1 MNKCKRVTG
10 AILAILLLAAPAFA
24 EEKKEDTPEAKTEN
38 AGEAVPAP
46 VAAPAPPKWFDTLT
60 INGSVTTIAQ
70 TSSGNNDTDPA
81 VTNSGDNLDFTNSVN
96 IGFASDVGPGQQII
110 IALEAGMGSGLTGR
124 VGNSTFRPNYD
135 AYPTTY
141 KNTGGSHQQGL
152 TVSQA
157 YYMGRFMDGVVMF
170 MVGRMDC
177 HSMIDQNA
185 FANSETTQFI
195 GGPFV
200 RTPGALYSELGHNG
214 QYYAN
219 GLATVLTPSEFLE
232 VSLMTANGE
241 PDKAGSGGHIAAQVN
256 IKPLFNDQPGNYRFY
271 ALQDYR
277 DHLDSTGKTK
287 ADTVYGV
294 SFDQLLSDE
303 VGLFVRYAA
312 QDKNLQLVAD
322 PLETIMSG
330 GLQFS
335 GALWGREADAVGIG
349 YATGKMKPDVLTNTY
364 ANAFSGDQ
372 SMMEAYYRWQATP
385 KMGLSADIQS
395 HSNLPRVSARQ
406 FTAFALRMQLDF

>member
-1 MNKCKRVTG
+1 MEKIKRITG
-10 AILAILLLAAPAFA
+10 AILAVLFFAAPTFA
-24 EEKKEDTPEAKTEN
+24 EEEKPAK
-38 AGEAVPAP
+38 
-46 VAAPAPPKWFDTLT
+46 WYDTLT
-60 INGSVTTIAQ
+60 INGSVTTIVQ
-70 TSSGNNDTDPA
+70 TSSGNRDAADPK
-81 VTNSGDNLDFTNSVN
+81 SGDNIDFTNSVN
-96 IGFASDVGPGQQII
+96 IGFAAEVGANQQVV

-141 KNTGGSHQQGL
+141 ANTGGSHQQGL

-157 YYMGRFMDGVVMF
+157 YYMGHFMDGVVML
-170 MVGRMDC
+170 MAGRMDC

-200 RTPGALYSELGHNG
+200 RMPGALYAELGHNG

-219 GLATVLTPSEFLE
+219 GFSVLLTPVEMFELT
-232 VSLMTANGE
+232 LMAANGE
-241 PDKAGSGGHIAAQVN
+241 PDNAGSGGHIAAQANV
-256 IKPLFNDQPGNYRFY
+256 KPLFNGQPGNYRFY
-271 ALQDYR
+271 ALQDNR
-277 DHLDSTGKTK
+277 DHLNSAGEAK
-287 ADTVYGV
+287 ADLVYGI

-303 VGLFVRYAA
+303 IGFFLRYAT
-312 QDKNLQLVAD
+312 QDKNLQLIGD

-335 GALWGREADAVGIG
+335 GALWNREADGVGIG
-349 YATGKMKPDVLTNTY
+349 YAIGKMKPDVKTALE
-364 ANAFSGDQ
+364 ASLGGSLSGDQ
-372 SMMEAYYRWQATP
+372 SMIETYYRWQATP

-395 HSNLPRVSARQ
+395 HSNLPRLNNRG
-406 FTAFALRMQLDF
+406 FIAFGVRMQLDF